1 MNLPVP
7 RFIRTLYRR
16 EPISSFIILVGAVN
30 MVMGGVGERW
40 SLFSLGLVIT
50 LLAVALR
57 WWQGQKSQG
66 MITDNKPRRYLPPS
80 TSHQPLPMLTQEHR
94 RP

>member
-7 RFIRTLYRR
+7 RFLRALYRK
-16 EPISSFIILVGAVN
+16 EPISSFIVLVGAVD

-40 SLFSLGLVIT
+40 SLFSLGLVVT

-57 WWQGQKSQG
+57 WWQGQKKQE
-66 MITDNKPRRYLPPS
+66 IVAEHKPRRYLPPS
-80 TSHQPLPMLTQEHR
+80 SSRQPLPMLTQER
-94 RP
+94 RRS

>member
-7 RFIRTLYRR
+7 RFLRALYRK
-16 EPISSFIILVGAVN
+16 EPISSFIVLVGAVD

-40 SLFSLGLVIT
+40 SLFSLGLVVT

-66 MITDNKPRRYLPPS
+66 IVVENKPRRYLPPS
-80 TSHQPLPMLTQEHR
+80 PSRQPLPMLTQER
-94 RP
+94 RRS